1 MENLKGTQ
9 KTTPST
15 FSSDGKGKGGGEG
28 SGSGVLALDSV
39 RLYVKIYSF
48 KYPDGTT
55 ALSDISLEIKRGEFI
70 GILGSN
76 GSGKTTLLK
85 VIDGLFKD
93 FDGDVILDGANIK
106 KLSPKEIYKK
116 VGLVFQNPDDQLF
129 ASTVFEDVAFGPL
142 NMGFP
147 EEEVVRRVNDALR
160 WVEMIE
166 YAKKSIHNLSFGQ
179 KKRICIAGLLAMGHE
194 ILLLDEPTAG
204 LDPMGEYKMMNLL
217 TKLNKENGVTIVM
230 ATHSVDLVPLFL
242 DRLYI
247 LSRGRIARSGMPE
260 DVFTAP
266 RDMSDVK
273 LRLPQIAEL
282 IYKLKHEDK
291 LPFNKI
297 PLTIGEARREICNL
311 LNSRG

>member
-1 MENLKGTQ
+1 MRL
-9 KTTPST
+9 
-15 FSSDGKGKGGGEG
+15 
-28 SGSGVLALDSV
+28 SV
-39 RLYVKIYSF
+39 NINSF

-85 VIDGLFKD
+85 IMDGLLKD
-93 FDGDVILDGANIK
+93 FEGNILLDGANIK
-106 KLSPKEIYKK
+106 KLSPKEIYRKA
-116 VGLVFQNPDDQLF
+116 GLVFQNPDDQLF
-129 ASTVFEDVAFGPL
+129 AATVFEDVAFGPI
-142 NMGFP
+142 NMGFS
-147 EEEVVRRVNDALR
+147 ENEVVSRVNNALKY
-160 WVEMIE
+160 VEMDG

-179 KKRICIAGLLAMGHE
+179 KKRVCIAGLLAMGHE

-217 TKLNKENGVTIVM
+217 TKLNKGNGVTIVM

-247 LSRGRIARSGMPE
+247 LSRGRVARGGIPE

-266 RDMSDVK
+266 EDMSNVK

-282 IYKLKHEDK
+282 IYKLKHEDNM
-291 LPFNKI
+291 PFERI
-297 PLTIGEARREICNL
+297 PLTIGEARREIARL
-311 LNSRG
+311 YA

>member
-1 MENLKGTQ
+1 MEDIDRRQ
-9 KTTPST
+9 KTEDRGQTQ
-15 FSSDGKGKGGGEG
+15 DIR
-28 SGSGVLALDSV
+28 LSV
-39 RLYVKIYSF
+39 NINSF

-85 VIDGLFKD
+85 IMDGLLKD
-93 FDGDVILDGANIK
+93 FEGNILLDGTNIK
-106 KLSPKEIYKK
+106 KLSPREIYRK

-129 ASTVFEDVAFGPL
+129 AATVFEDVAFGPI

-147 EEEVVRRVNDALR
+147 EGEVINRVNNALGY
-160 WVEMIE
+160 VEMDGC
-166 YAKKSIHNLSFGQ
+166 AKKSIHNLSFGQ
-179 KKRICIAGLLAMGHE
+179 KKRACIAGLLAMGHE

-217 TKLNKENGVTIVM
+217 TKLNKGNGVTIVM

-247 LSRGRIARSGMPE
+247 LSRGRVARGGIPE

-266 RDMSDVK
+266 EDMSNVK

-291 LPFNKI
+291 MPFERI
-297 PLTIGEARREICNL
+297 PLTIGEARREIVKTVM
-311 LNSRG
+311 RDA

>member
-1 MENLKGTQ
+1 MADLKIR
-9 KTTPST
+9 
-15 FSSDGKGKGGGEG
+15 
-28 SGSGVLALDSV
+28 LSV
-39 RLYVKIYSF
+39 QINSF
-48 KYPDGTT
+48 KYPDGTQ
-55 ALSDISLEIKRGEFI
+55 ALSGIAVDVSHGEFI

-85 VIDGLFKD
+85 IMDGLMKD
-93 FDGDVILDGANIK
+93 FEGIAYLDGADIK
-106 KLSPKEIYKK
+106 KLSPKEIYRK

-129 ASTVFEDVAFGPL
+129 APTVFEDVAFGPI
-142 NMGFP
+142 NMGFK
-147 EEEVVRRVNDALR
+147 EDEVITRINNALKD
-160 WVEMIE
+160 VDMQG
-166 YAKKSIHNLSFGQ
+166 YARKSIHNLSFGQ

-217 TKLNKENGVTIVM
+217 TKLNKDNGVTIVM

-247 LSRGRIARSGMPE
+247 LSRGRVARGGIPE

-266 RDMSDVK
+266 EDMSNVK

-282 IYKLKHEDK
+282 IYKLKHEDNM
-291 LPFNKI
+291 PFEKI
-297 PLTIGEARREICNL
+297 PLTIGEARREIARL
-311 LNSRG
+311 YA